1 MVRFRKGRAPE
12 HGKNWCIALLS
23 LHHAGV
29 SRARPLLSSPLA
41 PHPTDVSH
49 LVKVA
54 IAHDWLVTLGGSEL
68 VLRELLRIFP
78 GATVFTLIDKMAEPD
93 RAFVG
98 VARTRTSFLDRVPG
112 VASTYRRLL
121 PLFPVAMS
129 RLDLGEFD
137 VVISNSHAI
146 AKGVRTRSHQ
156 LHVCYC
162 LSPMRYAWDLR
173 DQYLKESGL
182 ARGIRGYAA
191 NRVLDRLQRWDRAN
205 TSRVDSFVTLSR
217 YIADR
222 IERAYGRRAT
232 VIHPPVDVDYFD
244 FDDSR
249 SPGSGDYYFTMS
261 RFVPYKRIDL
271 IARTFAQFP
280 DRRLVIAG
288 TGPDVQKIRA
298 AAGPNVELVGRVD
311 RDEARRLLGGARAFL
326 FAAEEDFGIAP
337 VEAQARGVPVI
348 AFSRGGTQET
358 VRGLDDDA
366 PTGVFFDEQ
375 SEAAI
380 AHAIRQFEQNAHRI
394 EPTVCRVN
402 AERFAEHVFRDEFSA
417 FVERAW
423 QSFHA
428 RLHGAS

>member
-1 MVRFRKGRAPE
+1 M
-12 HGKNWCIALLS
+12 
-23 LHHAGV
+23 
-29 SRARPLLSSPLA
+29 
-41 PHPTDVSH
+41 
-49 LVKVA
+49 KVA

-78 GATVFTLIDKMAEPD
+78 GATVFTLIDKMSEPD
-93 RAFVG
+93 RDFVG
-98 VARTRTSFLDRVPG
+98 VAHTQTTFLDRLPG
-112 VASTYRRLL
+112 VASTYRRFL

-129 RLDLGEFD
+129 SLDLGEFD

-146 AKGVRTRSHQ
+146 AKGVRTRRHQ

-173 DQYLKESGL
+173 AQYLQESGL

-191 NRVLDRLQRWDRAN
+191 NRLLDGLQRWDRA
-205 TSRVDSFVTLSR
+205 TTARVDSFVTLSH

-222 IERAYGRRAT
+222 IARAYGRSAT

-244 FDDSR
+244 LDAGR
-249 SPGSGDYYFTMS
+249 RPGSGDYYFTMS

-271 IARTFAQFP
+271 IARAFAHLP

-288 TGPDVQKIRA
+288 SGPDVHKIRA
-298 AAGPNVELVGRVD
+298 AAGPNVELVGRVE
-311 RDEARRLLGGARAFL
+311 RDNARSLLGGARAFL

-348 AFSRGGTQET
+348 AFARGGALET
-358 VRGLDDDA
+358 VRGLGEDRAA

-375 SEAAI
+375 SEASI
-380 AHAIRQFEQNAHRI
+380 AHAVRRFEGDAHRI
-394 EPTVCRVN
+394 EPTACRAN
-402 AERFAEHVFRDEFSA
+402 AERFAERVFREAFSA
-417 FVERAW
+417 FVDREWKAF
-423 QSFHA
+423 QSG
-428 RLHGAS
+428 RLKA

>member
-1 MVRFRKGRAPE
+1 M
-12 HGKNWCIALLS
+12 
-23 LHHAGV
+23 
-29 SRARPLLSSPLA
+29 
-41 PHPTDVSH
+41 
-49 LVKVA
+49 KVA

-78 GATVFTLIDKMAEPD
+78 GATVFTLIDKMSERD

-98 VARTRTSFLDRVPG
+98 VERTRTSFLNRVPA

-121 PLFPVAMS
+121 PLFPAAVS
-129 RLDLGEFD
+129 SLDLGEFD
-137 VVISNSHAI
+137 VVISNSHAV
-146 AKGVRTRSHQ
+146 AKGVRTRAHQ

-173 DQYLKESGL
+173 TQYLQESGL
-182 ARGIRGYAA
+182 ARGIRGFAA
-191 NRVLDRLQRWDRAN
+191 NRLLDGLQRWDQAN
-205 TSRVDSFVTLSR
+205 TARVDAFATLSR

-222 IERAYGRRAT
+222 IARAYGRSST
-232 VIHPPVDVDYFD
+232 VIHPPVDVEYFD
-244 FDDSR
+244 LDQTR
-249 SPGSGDYYFTMS
+249 RAGSGDYYFTMS

-271 IARTFAQFP
+271 IARAFAQLP

-288 TGPDVQKIRA
+288 NGPDVPKIRA
-298 AAGPNVELVGRVD
+298 AAGPNVELVGRVT
-311 RDEARRLLGGARAFL
+311 RDEARSLLGGARAFL

-348 AFSRGGTQET
+348 AYARGGALET
-358 VRGLDDDA
+358 VRGLGRDRGT

-380 AHAIRQFEQNAHRI
+380 AHAVQQFESNADRI
-394 EPTVCRVN
+394 EPAACRAN

-417 FVERAW
+417 FVEHEW
-423 QSFHA
+423 QTFQV
-428 RLHGAS
+428 RRPKAS

>member
-1 MVRFRKGRAPE
+1 
-12 HGKNWCIALLS
+12 
-23 LHHAGV
+23 
-29 SRARPLLSSPLA
+29 
-41 PHPTDVSH
+41 
-49 LVKVA
+49 VKVA

-78 GATVFTLIDKMAEPD
+78 GAAVYSLIDKMSEPD
-93 RAFVG
+93 RQFVG
-98 VARTRTSFLDRVPG
+98 VAHTRTSFLDRVPG

-121 PLFPVAMS
+121 PLFPVAIS
-129 RLDLGEFD
+129 SLDLGDFD

-173 DQYLKESGL
+173 AQYLRESGL
-182 ARGIRGYAA
+182 AGGVRGYAA
-191 NRVLDRLQRWDRAN
+191 NRMLDRLKRWDRA
-205 TSRVDSFVTLSR
+205 TTARVDSFATLSH

-222 IERAYGRRAT
+222 ITRAYGRNAT

-244 FDDSR
+244 LDETR
-249 SPGSGDYYFTMS
+249 HHGSGDYYFTMS

-271 IARTFAQFP
+271 IARAFAQLP
-280 DRRLVIAG
+280 ERRLIIAG
-288 TGPDVQKIRA
+288 DGPDAAKIRA
-298 AAGPNVELVGRVD
+298 AAGRNVELVGRVG
-311 RDEARRLLGGARAFL
+311 RDEARSLLGGARAFL

-348 AFSRGGTQET
+348 AYSRGGTLET
-358 VRGLDDDA
+358 VRGLDHHA

-380 AHAIRQFEQNAHRI
+380 ARAVRQFEENAHRI
-394 EPTVCRVN
+394 EPAACRAS
-402 AERFAEHVFRDEFSA
+402 AERFAERVFHDEFSA
-417 FVERAW
+417 FVAREW
-423 QSFHA
+423 QAFQLRRHS
-428 RLHGAS
+428 AS